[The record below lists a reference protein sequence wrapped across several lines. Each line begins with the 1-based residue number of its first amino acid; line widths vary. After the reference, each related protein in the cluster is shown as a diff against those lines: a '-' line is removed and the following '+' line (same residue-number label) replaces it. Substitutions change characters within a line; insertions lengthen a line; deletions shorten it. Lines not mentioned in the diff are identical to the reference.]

1 MPRKILHLDL
11 DAFFCAVEEIRDPAL
26 RGKAFAVGGRPEE
39 RGVVS
44 SCSYPARQHGVHS
57 AMPTARALQL
67 CPGLVVVPGRH
78 GVYEEMSRQV
88 MAHLDDLSHLVEQI
102 SIDEAFVDV
111 SDLRAPGEAI
121 ARELQG
127 VILRELNL
135 PCSLGVAG
143 NKLVAKIA
151 NTVGKARVRSGRP
164 PMAITIVPPGEEAT
178 FLAPLPVG
186 ELWGVG
192 PKTEEQLIELG
203 LRTIGDLA
211 RQSPAEMARRFGK
224 MGPELVERAQGR
236 DDRPV
241 TPEHE
246 MKSLSGEITFAQDER
261 DAATLRRVLS
271 GLSEDVGRRLRHA
284 ELYGS
289 TVKIKL
295 RWSDFSTITRQIT
308 LPRPTN
314 QDNDIYDAAC
324 ELLAQ
329 ARPHGKPVRLIGV
342 GVSGLG
348 PQAQQL
354 ELWETPLEKGQRLQ
368 EALDEV
374 RERFGKHAIK
384 RASDIEE

>member
-1 MPRKILHLDL
+1 MI
-11 DAFFCAVEEIRDPAL
+11 A
-26 RGKAFAVGGRPEE
+26 
-39 RGVVS
+39 
-44 SCSYPARQHGVHS
+44 SCSYPARQLGVHS

-67 CPGLVVVPGRH
+67 CPGLIVVPGRH

-88 MAHLDDLSHLVEQI
+88 MTHLYDLSHRVEQI

-111 SDLRAPGEAI
+111 SDLRASGEAI
-121 ARELQG
+121 ARELQS
-127 VILRELNL
+127 VILRELYL
-135 PCSLGVAG
+135 PCSLGVAA
-143 NKLVAKIA
+143 NKLIAKIA
-151 NTVGKARVRSGRP
+151 NTVGKAKVRTGRP
-164 PMAITIVPPGEEAT
+164 PLAITSVPPGEEAA

-186 ELWGVG
+186 ALWGVG
-192 PKTEEQLIELG
+192 PKTEEQLVELG

-261 DAATLRRVLS
+261 DEATLRRVLS
-271 GLSEDVGRRLRHA
+271 GLTEDVGRRLRQA
-284 ELYGS
+284 GMYGS

-295 RWSDFSTITRQIT
+295 RWSDFSTLTRQVT

-314 QDNDIYDAAC
+314 QDNEIYNAAC
-324 ELLAQ
+324 DLLMQ
-329 ARPHGKPVRLIGV
+329 TWPRGKPVRLIGV

-348 PQAQQL
+348 PPAQQL
-354 ELWETPLEKGQRLQ
+354 GLWETPSEKGQRLQ

-374 RERFGKHAIK
+374 RERFGRSAIK
-384 RASDIEE
+384 RASDIED

>member
-1 MPRKILHLDL
+1 VSRKILHLDL

-26 RGKAFAVGGRPEE
+26 RGRAFAVGGRPEE

-44 SCSYPARQHGVHS
+44 SCSYPARQRGVHS
-57 AMPTARALQL
+57 AMPMARALQL
-67 CPGLVVVPGRH
+67 CPGLIVVPGRH
-78 GVYEEMSRQV
+78 GAYEEMSRQV
-88 MAHLDDLSHLVEQI
+88 MAHLDDLSRLVEQL

-111 SDLRAPGEAI
+111 SDLRAPGETI
-121 ARELQG
+121 ARELQS
-127 VILRELNL
+127 VILRQLAL

-151 NTVGKARVRSGRP
+151 NTVGKARVRTGQP
-164 PMAITIVPPGEEAT
+164 PMAITIVPPGEEAA
-178 FLAPLPVG
+178 FLAPLPVSA
-186 ELWGVG
+186 LWGVG
-192 PKTEEQLIELG
+192 PKTEEQLVALG

-211 RQSPAEMARRFGK
+211 RQSPTEMARRFGK

-246 MKSLSGEITFAQDER
+246 MKSLSGEVTFAQDER

-271 GLSEDVGRRLRHA
+271 GLSEDAGRRLRQA
-284 ELYGS
+284 GLFGN

-295 RWSDFSTITRQIT
+295 RWSDFTTITRQVT
-308 LPRPTN
+308 LPRSTN
-314 QDNDIYDAAC
+314 QDNEIYDAAC
-324 ELLAQ
+324 DLLAQ
-329 ARPHGKPVRLIGV
+329 AWPRGKPVRLIGV

-348 PQAQQL
+348 PPAQQL
-354 ELWETPLEKGQRLQ
+354 GLWETPSEKGQRLQ

-374 RERFGKHAIK
+374 RERFGRGAIK
-384 RASDIEE
+384 RVSDMEE